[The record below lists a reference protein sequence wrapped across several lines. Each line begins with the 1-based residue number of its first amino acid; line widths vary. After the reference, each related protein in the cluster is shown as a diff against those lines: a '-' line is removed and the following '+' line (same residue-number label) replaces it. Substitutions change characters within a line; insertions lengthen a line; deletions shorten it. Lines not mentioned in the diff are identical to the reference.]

1 MTRMK
6 SLTCEDSTST
16 ALDKPQIR
24 CSLDRNGKQCQHSY
38 QHGAAE
44 DGQMVKEDEARAE
57 YDKGYN
63 EAKVLKNMT
72 QQSRNDEQGQ
82 RDLIAT

>member
-1 MTRMK
+1 MK

-16 ALDKPQIR
+16 AADKPQIH
-24 CSLDRNGKQCQHSY
+24 CSLDRNDEQCQHLY
-38 QHGAAE
+38 RYGTAE

-57 YDKGYN
+57 YNEGYDK
-63 EAKVLKNMT
+63 AKVWKNTT